1 MSRLKTLSV
10 LAGTIAALA
19 VSAAPASAW
28 WESNSQANE
37 GKGVVNKSGEFID
50 ETAGGSAVVTCP
62 EKEIEA
68 TWSIQTKGEIKVH
81 NKEEKQIKTKAGP
94 HLHINVLKWGTMCK
108 AKIGGTAAGQAHVS
122 PCELQIVQP
131 QKGTGSQTATAGV
144 VTACRVEAANCTIIV
159 PAGMETQQG
168 SNEGINVGL
177 KEVTLENSGTNN
189 QVDKV
194 AVKGIRAE
202 KQLPSAGCPLT
213 ALGTASL
220 TGMEITVEGAKLI

>member
-10 LAGTIAALA
+10 LAGIIAALA

-37 GKGVVNKSGEFID
+37 GKGVVNVSGEFVD
-50 ETAGGSAVVTCP
+50 VTGGGTAAVKCP
-62 EKEIEA
+62 ANEIEA

-81 NKEEKQIKTKAGP
+81 NKEEKQLKTKAGP
-94 HLHINVLKWGTMCK
+94 HLHFNVLKWGTMCK
-108 AKIGGTAAGQAHVS
+108 AKIAETTAQAHVS
-122 PCELQIVQP
+122 PCELQLVQP
-131 QKGTGSQTATAGV
+131 QKGTESQTATAGV

-159 PAGMETQQG
+159 PPGMEKQQG

-177 KEVTLENSGTNN
+177 KEVTLENVKGTGN

-194 AVKGIRAE
+194 EVKGIRAE
-202 KQLPSAGCPLT
+202 KQANAGCPLT
-213 ALGTASL
+213 TLGTASL
-220 TGMEITVEGAKLI
+220 VGMEFTVEGAKLI